1 MAPVALFL
9 AFAAG
14 YILTSKPEWKATQ
27 SIQIRDELALKTVMP
42 GRFDSLDMMKMVQE
56 TIHDT
61 ARRHAVVTK
70 VLSSLEPPEDHKSPK
85 AWPTIKDVESLQ
97 EAISLSPPN
106 GAEFGRTEVLL
117 LSVKSDSIE
126 RAQKTVAVLAVE
138 LQNEINRLRDQR
150 GLSME
155 NELEAT
161 VASAKKELEAVN
173 EKLANFEKGCDDI
186 LIDLRGVISESG
198 SGPSGLSEQKA
209 TLQKELRIAQQKQLE
224 LKNQTEKIEIAKND
238 PNRVVSF
245 SRELL
250 AAQPTLQKLKEQLIT
265 IQSQTAKTLGQFEKF
280 HPKAKAAIKAES
292 IIRQKIQEEV
302 ATAYSALL
310 AQVEV
315 LDAQMIRLQEKL
327 RKVDTQISKL
337 AEVRAPYAAIVKQVD
352 QKRSVLNQALQ
363 DLSRAQATRA
373 AAKTTNLISLI
384 DGPYSGSKPEGMSK
398 KIVLGASGVAGLLSG
413 IGLVFFAASPN
424 FITRLD
430 DEAEQTQQ
438 TGDAQPEWRREVL
451 QPMQPDSDSGSFQS
465 ENRRFRSIPSSEPER
480 ASIPQQR
487 EDFRTNNFGSED
499 ETKLTKANPS
509 GNSLGSSTRKAGS
522 TNPSS
527 AQPGATENQNSLKP
541 TPVVA
546 AGVEAEGTKSSAKTT
561 TADKDAV
568 TRVAIVPD
576 VPADDT
582 TSNEIDFRSKVAET
596 LGNDVET
603 LESNA
608 NTEPEQN
615 GLEADGQQQGRSDS
629 APVSPST
636 IDTSTENSL
645 DENASAED
653 VPDSK
658 IEEFESAKVDFNEIQ
673 ISNDIRQILEASE
686 EGVNQ
691 SQKKSQRFK
700 PMQLPRTKLPEVA
713 QPDGSVSNQDSS
725 DRIQKAPAALES
737 AEAATRIET
746 EKSGSAKRSDSSPD
760 ATDQMAQSKKAI
772 EERLQEVHRQRIEKL
787 LNGGDDE

>member
-9 AFAAG
+9 ALAAG
-14 YILTSKPEWKATQ
+14 YILTAKPEWKATQ

-70 VLSSLEPPEDHKSPK
+70 VLSSINPPEDHKSPDS
-85 AWPTIKDVESLQ
+85 WPTIKDVESLQ
-97 EAISLSPPN
+97 EAIALSPPN

-126 RAQKTVAVLAVE
+126 RAQKIVAVLAVE

-155 NELEAT
+155 NELQAT
-161 VASAKKELEAVN
+161 VSSAKKELEEVN
-173 EKLANFEKGCDDI
+173 LKLANFEKGCGDI

-209 TLQKELRIAQQKQLE
+209 TLQKELRIAQQKQFE
-224 LKNQTEKIEIAKND
+224 LKNQTEKIELAKND

-265 IQSQTAKTLGQFEKF
+265 IQSQTAKTLGQFEEF

-310 AQVEV
+310 TQVEV
-315 LDAQMIRLQEKL
+315 KEAQINRLQEKL
-327 RKVDTQISKL
+327 RKVDLQISKL

-398 KIVLGASGVAGLLSG
+398 KIILGASGVAGLLSG

-430 DEAEQTQQ
+430 DEVEQTQQ
-438 TGDAQPEWRREVL
+438 VGDAQPEWRRELL
-451 QPMQPDSDSGSFQS
+451 QTNSDSGSFRS
-465 ENRRFRSIPSSEPER
+465 EERRFKPNADAEPGH
-480 ASIPQQR
+480 ASILQNR
-487 EDFRTNNFGSED
+487 ENVRTNRLVEED
-499 ETKLTKANPS
+499 QVDLARAKPS
-509 GNSLGSSTRKAGS
+509 QESLGSSTRKTSG
-522 TNPSS
+522 TNQAF
-527 AQPGATENQNSLKP
+527 AQPEKT
-541 TPVVA
+541 
-546 AGVEAEGTKSSAKTT
+546 AEEDSIT
-561 TADKDAV
+561 TAPIVKVVVESGENESPANATPISTDTA

-576 VPADDT
+576 ET
-582 TSNEIDFRSKVAET
+582 TSHEIDFRAKVAET
-596 LGNDVET
+596 LGVET
-603 LESNA
+603 LG
-608 NTEPEQN
+608 TETALQPEN
-615 GLEADGQQQGRSDS
+615 NSVEADGRQQLERQDDQILSSSGIEASDVVNSDES
-629 APVSPST
+629 ASSVNVS
-636 IDTSTENSL
+636 DT
-645 DENASAED
+645 
-653 VPDSK
+653 K
-658 IEEFESAKVDFNEIQ
+658 IEEIESDKVDFNEIQ
-673 ISNDIRQILEASE
+673 IGNDIRQILETSE
-686 EGVNQ
+686 EGVGK
-691 SQKKSQRFK
+691 SEKKSQRFK
-700 PMQLPRTKLPEVA
+700 PMQRPRNKLPKATE
-713 QPDGSVSNQDSS
+713 SERTVSNQDSS
-725 DRIQKAPAALES
+725 YQIDNETSEALEPV
-737 AEAATRIET
+737 EMVNRVDF
-746 EKSGSAKRSDSSPD
+746 EKPSSSESSGSVSDAKDSIS
-760 ATDQMAQSKKAI
+760 QSKKAI

-787 LNGGDDE
+787 LNGDDDQ